1 VKEKTMARHLLRERE
16 SDTREEI
23 DDQRRDVGL
32 VDKVTTKDASALNV
46 LARVLALVAAAVPT
60 IVGLLALAKIDWSG
74 NGFDAP
80 AVTVA
85 DIRFTPW
92 VAVAVLAAGVIGL
105 IAAATRDR
113 ASKLVVGAL
122 YAIAGFVIVVA
133 NPTVQHVVLSDRLGW
148 MAIVV
153 GAVMIVAGLLAAQ
166 RTVVRREVRTS
177 AV

>member
-1 VKEKTMARHLLRERE
+1 MLLHERE
-16 SDTREEI
+16 PDTREEI
-23 DDQRRDVGL
+23 DGQRRDVGL

-60 IVGLLALAKIDWSG
+60 IVGLLAVAEDRLVRQRLRRSG
-74 NGFDAP
+74 RDGGRTSASPP
-80 AVTVA
+80 A
-85 DIRFTPW
+85 

-113 ASKLVVGAL
+113 ASKLVVGAI
-122 YAIAGFVIVVA
+122 YAIVGFVIVVA

-148 MAIVV
+148 MAILV
-153 GAVMIVAGLLAAQ
+153 GAVMVVAGLFAVQ
-166 RTVVRREVRTS
+166 RTTVRREVRTS